1 MNYTI
6 DARENIIP
14 LEQMDLKQVR
24 DLWKECFQDTEA
36 YMDFYYSWK
45 TKDNVIFGLYDEKR
59 LISML
64 HLNPYQLSINGAKAN
79 SYYIVGVATDEAYRK
94 RGLMRKLLSAAMRQ
108 MYAEQVP
115 FTYLMPAKEAIYL
128 PFDFRIVTVQK
139 RMSIPLHEVRGRY
152 EEPEVV
158 AASVKLRT
166 AAADMEPEVV
176 SDIWSGDTKAN
187 RKLQGKKSE
196 SVDSA
201 EAHHGNQPQIKAF
214 LVDSRQITQLEELS
228 QYANH
233 KLARENEI
241 YTVRSSAYYER
252 MIAELKVSNGAI
264 LAIEEGGEI
273 TGYSAFVLE
282 DGKLEVV
289 EFLCEDRVRD
299 ELLQQMY
306 SEVMERLTKQKIAVN
321 SEATPSQAPPIMA
334 RIIHAKQFFQELRAT
349 EQTTITIRVL
359 DPLIVENNAIFTIDC
374 NEEVCSVAKAQVDAY
389 NELGIDLVCNIADL
403 TRLFFGQM
411 SGAEL
416 MCLIPEQKEEVKEKL
431 KKLNYYCNIHINEIV

>member
-14 LEQMDLKQVR
+14 VEQMDLKQVR
-24 DLWKECFQDTEA
+24 ALWKECFHDTEP

-45 TKDNVIFGLYDEKR
+45 TKDNVIFGFYDENR

-64 HLNPYQLSINGAKAN
+64 HLNPYQLSVNGAKTN

-94 RGLMRKLLSAAMRQ
+94 RGLMRKLLSAAMRK
-108 MYAEQVP
+108 MYTEQVP
-115 FTYLMPAKEAIYL
+115 FAYLMPAKEAIYL

-158 AASVKLRT
+158 AADIRSRGATANRQLQVKKSV
-166 AAADMEPEVV
+166 
-176 SDIWSGDTKAN
+176 SGDNAE
-187 RKLQGKKSE
+187 GFHAKK
-196 SVDSA
+196 
-201 EAHHGNQPQIKAF
+201 PQLEAF
-214 LVDSRQITQLEELS
+214 LVDARQVAQLEKLA

-241 YTVRSSAYYER
+241 YTVRSSVYYER
-252 MIAELKVSNGAI
+252 MLAELQVSNGGI
-264 LAIEEGGEI
+264 LAIEEGEQI

-289 EFLCEDRVRD
+289 EFLCEDGVRD

-306 SEVMERLTKQKIAVN
+306 SEVIERIMKQKIAVH

-334 RIIHAKQFFQELRAT
+334 RIIHAQQFLQEVRAT
-349 EQTTITIRVL
+349 EHTNITIRVM
-359 DPLIVENNAIFTIDC
+359 DPLIDENNAVFAIDC
-374 NEEVCSVAKAQVDAY
+374 NQEGCSVTKSQVDAY

-411 SGAEL
+411 SDVEL
-416 MCLIPEQKEEVKEKL
+416 TGLIPEHKVEAKEKF
-431 KKLNYYCNIHINEIV
+431 KKLSYYCNVHINEIV